1 MVDIRSEVNREL
13 VMRFVSDIA
22 NGNRFY
28 SDLNSFQMQ
37 QRRTLSKLPLQAN
50 FYPMSSASFLQ
61 DSTSRVSLLSAQSQA
76 VASLRPGEL
85 EVVLDRRLQQDDNR
99 GLGQGVTDNKLTA
112 SLYQLLLED
121 RRGGAQEVGGAS
133 VEHLSLLAHLTSLSL
148 CHPPITMVAPSG
160 GRLPKLRPFLPLR
173 SSLPCDVH
181 LLNLRTLED
190 AQEAESPSQ
199 EVALLLHRKGFDCSS
214 APEPPLQCTWSA
226 HEEVNLDDLFSPLRF
241 RSVRRS
247 GLTLLREDDE
257 PESAQQQQRITR
269 LRPMEISA
277 FRVEIE

>member
-1 MVDIRSEVNREL
+1 
-13 VMRFVSDIA
+13 MRLISNVASS
-22 NGNRFY
+22 NRFFT
-28 SDLNSFQMQ
+28 DLNSFQMQ

-50 FYPMSSASFLQ
+50 FYPMSSAAFLQ
-61 DSTSRVSLLSAQSQA
+61 DSTSRLSLLSAQSQA

-112 SLYQLLLED
+112 SLYNLLLED
-121 RRGGAQEVGGAS
+121 RRGGPQEVGGAS

-148 CHPPITMVAPSG
+148 SHPPITMVAPSNSQV
-160 GRLPKLRPFLPLR
+160 PKLRPFLPLR

-190 AQEAESPSQ
+190 SQEAESPSQ

-214 APEPPLQCTWSA
+214 TPEPPLQCTWSV
-226 HEEVNLDDLFSPLRF
+226 HEEVNLDDLFSPLQF
-241 RSVRRS
+241 GSVRRS

-257 PESAQQQQRITR
+257 PESARQQQPPHITH

-277 FRVEIE
+277 FRVELN